1 MNVRNKKQLLPYIG
15 LPVLAVLLFLL
26 RHGQELSVYL
36 LLHEVLLVFG
46 YVAAAGDLRTMCI
59 PNCLVVAMFGAW
71 VVVMVPQLFLQTEI
85 AVAVCLSGLV
95 GAAMSGIL
103 LLVVYL
109 VSRKGLGGGDV
120 KFMAVSGLYLGAAD
134 VLPALLY
141 GAVLSALV
149 GAVMVLLK
157 KISMRDAIP
166 LVPFLFA
173 GMLFVM
179 FM

>member
-1 MNVRNKKQLLPYIG
+1 
-15 LPVLAVLLFLL
+15 
-26 RHGQELSVYL
+26 
-36 LLHEVLLVFG
+36 
-46 YVAAAGDLRTMCI
+46 
-59 PNCLVVAMFGAW
+59 
-71 VVVMVPQLFLQTEI
+71 
-85 AVAVCLSGLV
+85 
-95 GAAMSGIL
+95 MSGIL

-149 GAVMVLLK
+149 GAVLVLLK